1 MSGIFEIHID
11 GACKGNPGPASVG
24 VIIEQDGKRIAE
36 IAKEIGIATNNFAE
50 YSAMIVALEEAARL
64 KAEHLRIFTDSELL
78 YNQLKGQYKIKSE
91 NLKDLHKKANELAK
105 SFKKIELKHV
115 LREKNKE
122 ADKLASSVFK
132 KDKEQAKVV
141 APLFE

>member
-1 MSGIFEIHID
+1 MLEIHID
-11 GACKGNPGPASVG
+11 GASKGNPGPASVG
-24 VIIEQDGKRIAE
+24 VIIDQDGKRIAE
-36 IAKEIGIATNNFAE
+36 IAKSIGEATNNFAE

-78 YNQLKGQYKIKSE
+78 YNQLKGQYKIKSD
-91 NLKDLHKKANELAK
+91 NLKGLHKQASDLARG
-105 SFKKIELKHV
+105 FKKVELKCV
-115 LREKNKE
+115 PREENKE

-132 KDKEQAKVV
+132 KDKEQVKVV

>member
-1 MSGIFEIHID
+1 MNGILEIHID

-24 VIIEQDGKRIAE
+24 VIIDRDGKRISE
-36 IAKEIGIATNNFAE
+36 IAKSIGEATNNFAE
-50 YSAMIVALEEAARL
+50 YSALIVALEEARNL

-78 YNQLKGQYKIKSE
+78 YHQLKGKYKIKSD
-91 NLKDLHKKANELAK
+91 NLKGLHKQANELAQE
-105 SFKKIELKHV
+105 FKKIELKHV
-115 LREKNKE
+115 PREENSE

-132 KDKEQAKVV
+132 KEQAKVV